1 MADDRDALTA
11 QPCGRCARTFRMNW
25 DAPDEIRNPRAGEAK
40 RLKVPLDAEA
50 LARVDALA
58 DAEFTDRPS
67 MLNWLVVFGLNRQR
81 VEGGR
86 DAWREFAGKFLA
98 DGGTIPKWPTD

>member
-1 MADDRDALTA
+1 
-11 QPCGRCARTFRMNW
+11 
-25 DAPDEIRNPRAGEAK
+25 
-40 RLKVPLDAEA
+40 
-50 LARVDALA
+50 
-58 DAEFTDRPS
+58 